1 MAAFIPGESPPE
13 VRTPILVT
21 FLAMNNSLLDV
32 FINLQIGN
40 GIARNCLSFL
50 KGGPKIRF
58 CFDTDMSRHFTV
70 KKR

>member
-32 FINLQIGN
+32 FKNLQIGN
-40 GIARNCLSFL
+40 GIVKNCLSFL

-58 CFDTDMSRHFTV
+58 CFDTDTGSSLAE